1 MWGFECELTSFCSFF
16 VHDTITTFTASN
28 RISGTHFIFVMAFW
42 WTWKHW
48 ALWLCYEELTF
59 AYLRTHKPWPSW
71 GLYLWTMVRTWFPN
85 VIKLVAVCCG
95 DDEFFRRTQN
105 QTLAARWI
113 EMKLKNEL
121 CCQNERKSKERSHH
135 LTIVNGP
142 YLRRLVFVVCC
153 CICFLY
159 GLARSDTICVCV
171 CVVEKSLRL
180 SNFIKHFF
188 FR

>member
-48 ALWLCYEELTF
+48 ALRLCYEELKF

-85 VIKLVAVCCG
+85 VINLVAVCG

-113 EMKLKNEL
+113 EMKLRNEL
-121 CCQNERKSKERSHH
+121 VCQNERKSKERSHQLWMGH
-135 LTIVNGP
+135 ICGGLF
-142 YLRRLVFVVCC
+142 LLCAAAFVFCTVWR
-153 CICFLY
+153 
-159 GLARSDTICVCV
+159 ARTQFVCV
-171 CVVEKSLRL
+171 CGWEELASL
-180 SNFIKHFF
+180 
-188 FR
+188 